1 MEHLSFAFQLIL
13 VGMSTVFV
21 ILLILIYANKALIS
35 LLNRIAPE
43 EQSSARNLT
52 PQTSISP
59 TTMQLLEKA
68 VAEITGGKGTIRK
81 VEKIK

>member
-13 VGMSTVFV
+13 IGMSTVFV

-43 EQSSARNLT
+43 EQSSARNLA
-52 PQTSISP
+52 PQASISP